1 MTVTTSSIILFSTLL
16 VLQRVFLCRAVFNI
30 KEECTELSGIVPD
43 SAGRLEGP
51 VNLGKTEGLSQ
62 LHIRQRALIEKVMS
76 GKEVIIAKAGKPVAK
91 IVRYD
96 PSKEALGKLQVPRNF
111 REVLGGQS
119 FEMLDITA
127 HHAHAVGGLCDHHRD
142 PFDRM
147 LVAQAKIEGL
157 SLVTRD
163 RHLKRYDI
171 AIVEA

>member
-1 MTVTTSSIILFSTLL
+1 MMTP
-16 VLQRVFLCRAVFNI
+16 LCR
-30 KEECTELSGIVPD
+30 KK
-43 SAGRLEGP
+43 R
-51 VNLGKTEGLSQ
+51 
-62 LHIRQRALIEKVMS
+62 
-76 GKEVIIAKAGKPVAK
+76 
-91 IVRYD
+91 D
-96 PSKEALGKLQVPRNF
+96 PSLPTVNVWCLSVRPPIWEIRIKEALGKLQVPRNF

-157 SLVTRD
+157 SLITRD